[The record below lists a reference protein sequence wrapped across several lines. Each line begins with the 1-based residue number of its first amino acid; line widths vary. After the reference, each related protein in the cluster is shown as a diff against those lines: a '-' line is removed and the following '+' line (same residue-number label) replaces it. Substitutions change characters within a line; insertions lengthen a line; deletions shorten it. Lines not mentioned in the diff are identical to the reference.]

1 MRVIQFAVNYRPK
14 GWKNPYSTLPEHM
27 EADYPV
33 PPEWSAFEAGADT
46 ILNSLSAVKYVKA
59 DETIAFSPGD
69 TFESDTN
76 GYLVFVPAQ

>member
-14 GWKNPYSTLPEHM
+14 GWFNPYLQQDDKGDFVDSR
-27 EADYPV
+27 V
-33 PPEWSAFEAGADT
+33 FEAGADA
-46 ILNSLSAVKYVKA
+46 ILKTLTPVKYVKA
-59 DETIAFSPGD
+59 DELITFSPGD